1 MEQIDRPTTYM
12 RCTVGLL
19 ILLTTVL
26 LVWASPA
33 AAGTINV
40 GKGTADS
47 CTASALYE
55 AVELARASGGGVI
68 RFRCGSSPVT
78 IVLNKG
84 ILSIPDNTKINGGH
98 MVTVASTFHPGGLIQ
113 TEPGSIVVIAN
124 LSLANSPG
132 AAILLNQGTLA
143 FNSSALIGNHG
154 NGIINWGTLTIND
167 GTVVGNGGD
176 SGCVID
182 NSLPFPVPVLT
193 VMNSRFSQNTSIPIC
208 NGGTA
213 TVSGSS
219 FSGNSSPGGGG
230 AIFNAG
236 TLTVGDSLFVDNHA
250 SAIVNSGTATV
261 STSLF
266 YGQSINWSAI
276 VNLSGGALTIESSTL
291 QKNFAPVGAAVYN
304 EGTLTIRSSTIS
316 ANTAVWDGGGIYTCC
331 GGTLTLE
338 SSVVTGNTPND
349 VVP

>member
-1 MEQIDRPTTYM
+1 
-12 RCTVGLL
+12 
-19 ILLTTVL
+19 
-26 LVWASPA
+26 
-33 AAGTINV
+33 
-40 GKGTADS
+40 
-47 CTASALYE
+47 
-55 AVELARASGGGVI
+55 
-68 RFRCGSSPVT
+68 
-78 IVLNKG
+78 
-84 ILSIPDNTKINGGH
+84 
-98 MVTVASTFHPGGLIQ
+98 STFHPGGLIQ

-208 NGGTA
+208 NGCTA

-316 ANTAVWDGGGIYTCC
+316 ANTAVSAGAGASALPRHTPPGAHVRSPALACAALSAALALDQLREV
-331 GGTLTLE
+331 LTHHGPGSTPLPGP
-338 SSVVTGNTPND
+338 SFRPNPPPNATPRHKWFTVPRNYASFRRSV
-349 VVP
+349 